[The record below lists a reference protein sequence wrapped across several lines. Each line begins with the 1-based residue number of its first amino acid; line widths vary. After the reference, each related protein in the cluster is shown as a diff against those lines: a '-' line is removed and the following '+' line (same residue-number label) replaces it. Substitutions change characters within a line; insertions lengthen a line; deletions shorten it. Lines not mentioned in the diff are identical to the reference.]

1 MRLRKGEFN
10 GLRIYTCA
18 RLCTIMC
25 DCAFSFHKVNAIKNH
40 FRTGFYKTCH
50 NCLFIYFQIYT
61 YIHIWYI
68 LFWNMIKCIFSFFA
82 PWFCY
87 TGYWPFGLVLRSIT
101 SPELSCINSSFGEKR
116 PLLPLGISKNNFLH
130 SLSPSLSLWL
140 NKELNIN
147 VRSILFLKWSGN
159 AWKLNI
165 DISIFLN
172 VIQGK

>member
-130 SLSPSLSLWL
+130 SLSPSLSLSLSRDWI
-140 NKELNIN
+140 K
-147 VRSILFLKWSGN
+147 S
-159 AWKLNI
+159 
-165 DISIFLN
+165 
-172 VIQGK
+172 